1 MEKGFIVLYA
11 WPHKIKLS
19 LNIKKSGSGSGVH
32 VTTLISA
39 CDGRYFLPG
48 EGLNSKA
55 DLHYYRVQCIIGFSF
70 IPHYLNKSFGKIRKR
85 KIYIVGEMANSPKWA
100 VKNVS

>member
-55 DLHYYRVQCIIGFSF
+55 DLHWMHYRILFYFTLFKQKFWK
-70 IPHYLNKSFGKIRKR
+70 NKKK
-85 KIYIVGEMANSPKWA
+85 KNIYIVGEMANSPKWA